1 VRAKGKKG
9 LSVRSEDEPQ
19 INSFFAAQSKIR
31 IRRGETKQLVVQFM
45 PVSME
50 PHRCKII
57 FVDNA
62 VGEFQHELVGEVA
75 LPEISGEIKP
85 TQIYVDQKVVH
96 EILVPLRNE
105 QRVQAIQKIEQ
116 KLGVKNSK
124 GDGYAADNEFMQVSL
139 APPISYIA
147 FADTL

>member
-75 LPEISGEIKP
+75 LPEVSGEVKP
-85 TQIYVDQKVVH
+85 TQIYVDQT
-96 EILVPLRNE
+96 
-105 QRVQAIQKIEQ
+105 IESIR
-116 KLGVKNSK
+116 GAFNSASMRDK
-124 GDGYAADNEFMQVSL
+124 PAFSEAMRDGQ
-139 APPISYIA
+139 
-147 FADTL
+147 